1 MTSSLKAKYHIL
13 AILTV
18 AVWGTTFISTKILI
32 NNGLSPQEIFLLR
45 FIIAYIGIWFISPR
59 KIFSDS
65 IKDEL
70 TMFAAGLTGG
80 TLYFLTENTSLK
92 FTQTTNV
99 AFIICATPLL
109 TTGLSLLTDR
119 NNKVSH
125 NWLLG
130 SIVALIGV
138 AILIFNGSVIL
149 KLSPIGDFLTLAAA
163 LSWAFYSLI
172 INKLSKKYRSI
183 FITRKIFFYGTL
195 GILPAFIIHPFSF
208 PLEGF
213 LRLLCCMEYG
223 IDASR
228 YDNVIKLFISQS
240 IVYYLSSLCRIK
252 RDVDYLCLHR
262 CITGYAGSI
271 FIYKEQ
277 IKEKLLQIFP
287 TEICL
292 SLNCGK

>member
-80 TLYFLTENTSLK
+80 TLYFLTENTALK

-130 SIVALIGV
+130 SIAALIGV

-213 LRLLCCMEYG
+213 LRPEVFINLL
-223 IDASR
+223 
-228 YDNVIKLFISQS
+228 F
-240 IVYYLSSLCRIK
+240 
-252 RDVDYLCLHR
+252 
-262 CITGYAGSI
+262 
-271 FIYKEQ
+271 
-277 IKEKLLQIFP
+277 
-287 TEICL
+287 L
-292 SLNCGK
+292 SLLASLVCFVVWNMV

>member
-80 TLYFLTENTSLK
+80 TLYFLTENTALK

-119 NNKVSH
+119 NKKVSH
-125 NWLLG
+125 KIRMIKWL
-130 SIVALIGV
+130 
-138 AILIFNGSVIL
+138 
-149 KLSPIGDFLTLAAA
+149 
-163 LSWAFYSLI
+163 AFF
-172 INKLSKKYRSI
+172 SKIR
-183 FITRKIFFYGTL
+183 
-195 GILPAFIIHPFSF
+195 IHYFH
-208 PLEGF
+208 
-213 LRLLCCMEYG
+213 
-223 IDASR
+223 
-228 YDNVIKLFISQS
+228 ISQLDIDDPS
-240 IVYYLSSLCRIK
+240 IY
-252 RDVDYLCLHR
+252 H
-262 CITGYAGSI
+262 
-271 FIYKEQ
+271 
-277 IKEKLLQIFP
+277 
-287 TEICL
+287 
-292 SLNCGK
+292 N

>member
-80 TLYFLTENTSLK
+80 TLYFLTENTALK

-130 SIVALIGV
+130 SIAALIGV

-213 LRLLCCMEYG
+213 LRPEVFINLL
-223 IDASR
+223 
-228 YDNVIKLFISQS
+228 F
-240 IVYYLSSLCRIK
+240 
-252 RDVDYLCLHR
+252 
-262 CITGYAGSI
+262 
-271 FIYKEQ
+271 
-277 IKEKLLQIFP
+277 
-287 TEICL
+287 L
-292 SLNCGK
+292 SLLASLVCFVVWNMVLMHLGTIMSSNYLYPNPLFTTLAAFVVLNETLTIYAFIGVLLVMLGVFLSTRNK